1 MSGISYRCGLVSLV
15 IGHLNSFVVNSSCW
29 EFVDAM
35 IESVLNGKGPVK
47 CQIFVFTACLLAAM
61 EAGFLQSRGDKAR
74 IGLLSV
80 HVIMAPLSL
89 ASRVMIVL
97 LLAVPS

>member
-1 MSGISYRCGLVSLV
+1 MSGISYLCGLVFLV
-15 IGHLNSFVVNSSCW
+15 SGHLNFLVVNSSCW

-35 IESVLNGKGPVK
+35 IASVLNGKGPVK

-61 EAGFLQSRGDKAR
+61 EADFLQSRGDKAR

-80 HVIMAPLSL
+80 YVIMASLSL
-89 ASRVMIVL
+89 ALRVVIVFF
-97 LLAVPS
+97 LAVPS